1 MTTPVAIITGASAGI
16 GTALARVF
24 AKNGHALVLVARR
37 EDRLKALAAEIA
49 ASGAPVPLVVPL
61 DIVEAGAAAHLEKM
75 LAARDFE
82 PQYVVNNA
90 GFGLIGS
97 AASLDQAEQ
106 LAMID
111 LNVRALT
118 DFSLAFIE
126 SLTRQRGGLLNVA
139 SVASFLP
146 GPNAAVYYAGKAFV
160 LSFSEALHRELKPQ
174 GVRVTALC
182 PGPVQTEF
190 QARAGVVG
198 TKPTPILTVSA
209 ERVAEE
215 GYAGLMA
222 GKRIVIPGF
231 ANKVAAFLPRIV
243 PRSLVLSVAA
253 VRQKRRQDGPNAGS
267 SAPIT

>member
-24 AKNGHALVLVARR
+24 AKNGHTLVLVARR
-37 EDRLKALAAEIA
+37 EDRLRAVAAEIA
-49 ASGAPVPLVVPL
+49 ASGAPTPLVVPI
-61 DIVEAGAAAHLEKM
+61 DIAQPDAVSHIERM

-90 GFGLIGS
+90 GFGLIGR
-97 AASLDQAEQ
+97 AASLDRGEQ

-118 DFSLAFIE
+118 DLSLAFID

-139 SVASFLP
+139 SVAGFLP
-146 GPNAAVYYAGKAFV
+146 GPNSAVYYAGKAFV
-160 LSFSEALHRELKPQ
+160 LSFSEALYRELKPQ

-182 PGPVQTEF
+182 PGPVQTDF
-190 QARAGVVG
+190 QARAGVGG
-198 TKPTPILTVSA
+198 TRPTPVLPVSA

-222 GKRIVIPGF
+222 GRRLVIPGF

-243 PRSLVLSVAA
+243 PRGAVLSLVGA
-253 VRQKRRQDGPNAGS
+253 RQKRRQAGS

>member
-1 MTTPVAIITGASAGI
+1 MTTPVTIITGASAGI

-24 AKNGHALVLVARR
+24 ARHGHTLVLVARR
-37 EDRLKALAAEIA
+37 EERLKALAAELA
-49 ASGAPVPLVVPL
+49 AGGAPTPLIVPI
-61 DIVEAGAAAHLEKM
+61 DITQPGAAAQIEKM
-75 LAARDFE
+75 LAARAFE

-90 GFGLIGS
+90 GFGLIGR

-111 LNVRALT
+111 LNARALT

-126 SLTRQRGGLLNVA
+126 SLTRHRGGLLNVA
-139 SVASFLP
+139 SVAGFLP
-146 GPNAAVYYAGKAFV
+146 GPNSAVYYAGKAFV
-160 LSFSEALHRELKPQ
+160 LSFTEALHRELAPQ

-190 QARAGVVG
+190 QARAGVGG
-198 TKPTPILTVSA
+198 TKPTPILTISA

-222 GKRIVIPGF
+222 GKRLVIPGF

-243 PRSLVLSVAA
+243 PRSAALSLVGA
-253 VRQKRRQDGPNAGS
+253 RQKRRQDES